1 MSRRVILSHLSVLP
15 LLALS
20 VPVMAQPMPETVD
33 LQTVLTLARTSSPRV
48 EAEEQDIAGAQADRQ
63 IVNVLPNPEVSYAG
77 SYQPG
82 GITNFEG
89 RRAHEATVELPLD
102 LGGKR
107 RARVA
112 AADRRIDAA
121 KSRVAVS
128 RLDFMTEAGSAF
140 VALLSA
146 QDTVGVRRDAMA
158 ELDRLRGM
166 VAGRRASGMASD
178 YDVARVDVEI
188 ESARADLVEA
198 QSAAIDARTDLANA
212 LGFPG
217 WHPSASGSLDQ
228 VPGTGGSPAQSAEAL
243 PAVAAALDEQNAVK
257 ADVVTARR
265 ERFPEVSV
273 NGGRFWTTGPF
284 GATYS
289 AGLTLEVPLFDRRNG
304 AVRKAEAEARAAELR
319 TEIAK
324 AKALAEI
331 NRYAALVEVRT
342 AALDTFNRRIGG
354 KLDALGRMA
363 EDSYRLSGG
372 SVIELIDA
380 TRSRFDNLAT
390 QVSLSARLADAR
402 LRLRLSREDG
412 SGDTALTAR

>member
-1 MSRRVILSHLSVLP
+1 MNWRQISVLP

-20 VPVMAQPMPETVD
+20 FPAAAQAIPETVD

-48 EAEEQDIAGAQADRQ
+48 GAEEQDIAGAQAERQ
-63 IVNVLPNPEVSYAG
+63 TANALPNPSISYSG

-89 RRAHEATVELPLD
+89 RRAHETTVEMPLD

-121 KSRVAVS
+121 RSRLAVS
-128 RLDFMTEAGSAF
+128 KLDFMSDTGSAF
-140 VALLSA
+140 LALLGA
-146 QDTVGVRRDAMA
+146 QEMVGVRRDAMA
-158 ELDRLRGM
+158 ELDRLRGI

-198 QSAAIDARTDLANA
+198 ESDVISARTDLANA
-212 LGFPG
+212 LGFAG
-217 WHPSASGSLDQ
+217 WHPVATGTLDE
-228 VPGTGGSPAQSAEAL
+228 VSGTGFSPAQSADVL
-243 PAVAAALDEQNAVK
+243 PAVVAAQDEQNAAR
-257 ADVVTARR
+257 ADVLTARR
-265 ERFPEVSV
+265 ERFPEVSI
-273 NGGRFWTTGPF
+273 NGGRFWTTSPF
-284 GATYS
+284 GATYM

-304 AVRKAEAEARAAELR
+304 AVRKAEADARAAELR
-319 TEIAK
+319 TEIAR

-331 NRYAALVEVRT
+331 DRYTELVETRAT
-342 AALDTFNRRIGG
+342 ALDTFNSRVGG

-363 EDSYRLSGG
+363 EDSYRLGGG

-380 TRSRFDNLAT
+380 TRSRFDNVATRIGLAGK
-390 QVSLSARLADAR
+390 LAEARLH
-402 LRLRLSREDG
+402 LRLAREDG
-412 SGDTALTAR
+412 AGD